1 MRALSFGKK
10 FAAIQQTDKSYY
22 YIYNSSVSCTA
33 EFSPQ
38 EATLEHFFSFLSTL
52 IPFYDFNFHFL

>member
-38 EATLEHFFSFLSTL
+38 EATLEHFFSF
-52 IPFYDFNFHFL
+52 